1 MASAMKKPA
10 KKPTSVVTK
19 SSTKTAA
26 AKKAAPAA
34 KAVSK
39 TATKASAKP
48 VSKAPAKTVK
58 AATKVAAK
66 PVAKAK
72 PAAKVVAK
80 AAAKPTKVA
89 TKAVAKSPSK
99 SVSKPATKVATKP
112 VVKAKAAP
120 AKKVAAAKTPI
131 KTVTKTV
138 VKPAV
143 KAASKAT
150 PASAAKSSAKAKV
163 VASKVSEKKVL
174 AKGVKPPKVE
184 QKSVKLAQSKIS
196 SKDVK
201 SSVSKKEVEVSK
213 TRATKSEP
221 KAEPKLIK
229 ETKEAAKVSAKQIK
243 EVEAASAVTATKK
256 ASVTTK
262 ASKAKSAVEA
272 VPETTKI
279 TETVAETA
287 EAKPAKKATRASA
300 KTEKAP
306 EVQEI
311 KTGSAP
317 TVSQTTDATLLASID
332 TSGYVLPGVKVP
344 GRRGRKPKEYQPENE
359 EMAALNAVE
368 RAEMKALDKAK
379 AKDRKAKEKALLK
392 DAFSADPEATAEEL
406 ERRRQRLKTLIKMGK
421 DRGYLTFAE
430 INDHLPENVVDP
442 EAIEG
447 IISTFNDMGVAVYE
461 QAPDAE
467 ALLLSDNVVTVAS
480 DDDEVEAAAEAAL
493 STVDSDFGRTT
504 DPVRMYM
511 REMGT
516 VELLT
521 REGEIVIAKKIEEG
535 LKDMIQAISACPT
548 TIAEI
553 LAQADRIASDEIKVD
568 DIVDGLVDPNA
579 ETEEEKAPVVAADAD
594 EDEEDEDEDEEEEE
608 EDDAGAVAAGIS
620 AEQLEQLKRDSLAK
634 FAVISENF
642 DKMRKSF
649 EKEGYNSKAYIKAQE
664 AISNELLGIR
674 FTAKVV
680 EKLCDTLRG
689 QVDEV
694 RHVEKQILD
703 VVVNRCGMPRS
714 HFIKVFPG
722 NETNLNWID
731 GEVNAGHSYSAVLG
745 RNVPTVQQLQQKL
758 IDLQARVV
766 LPLPDL
772 RGINKKMSAGEMKAR
787 KAKREMTEANLRLV
801 ISIAKKYTNRGLQ
814 FLDLIQEG
822 NIGLMKAVD
831 KFEYRRG
838 YKFSTYATWWIR
850 QAITRSIADQARTI
864 RIPVH
869 MIETINKMNRI
880 SRQILQETGAEP
892 DPATLAIKMEMPED
906 KIRKIMKIAKEPI
919 SMETPIGDDDDSHLG
934 DFIED
939 NHTLAPADAALHAS
953 MRNVVKDVLDSL
965 TPREAKVLRMR
976 FGVEM
981 STDHTLEEVGKQ
993 FDVTRE
999 RIRQIEAKALR
1010 KLRHPSRSDK
1020 LKSFLEGN

>member
-1 MASAMKKPA
+1 M
-10 KKPTSVVTK
+10 
-19 SSTKTAA
+19 
-26 AKKAAPAA
+26 
-34 KAVSK
+34 
-39 TATKASAKP
+39 
-48 VSKAPAKTVK
+48 
-58 AATKVAAK
+58 
-66 PVAKAK
+66 
-72 PAAKVVAK
+72 
-80 AAAKPTKVA
+80 
-89 TKAVAKSPSK
+89 
-99 SVSKPATKVATKP
+99 
-112 VVKAKAAP
+112 
-120 AKKVAAAKTPI
+120 
-131 KTVTKTV
+131 
-138 VKPAV
+138 
-143 KAASKAT
+143 
-150 PASAAKSSAKAKV
+150 SAKADK
-163 VASKVSEKKVL
+163 
-174 AKGVKPPKVE
+174 
-184 QKSVKLAQSKIS
+184 AQ
-196 SKDVK
+196 D
-201 SSVSKKEVEVSK
+201 
-213 TRATKSEP
+213 
-221 KAEPKLIK
+221 KAEAR
-229 ETKEAAKVSAKQIK
+229 T
-243 EVEAASAVTATKK
+243 ASTPPV
-256 ASVTTK
+256 
-262 ASKAKSAVEA
+262 
-272 VPETTKI
+272 
-279 TETVAETA
+279 
-287 EAKPAKKATRASA
+287 
-300 KTEKAP
+300 
-306 EVQEI
+306 
-311 KTGSAP
+311 
-317 TVSQTTDATLLASID
+317 VSQTTDAAALAAID
-332 TSGYVLPGVKVP
+332 TSGYVLPTVKVP
-344 GRRGRKPKEYQPENE
+344 GRRGRKPKEFQPENDE
-359 EMAALNAVE
+359 VAALNAVE
-368 RAEMKALDKAK
+368 RAELKAVDKAK

-392 DAFSADPEATAEEL
+392 DAFSSDTEASEEEL
-406 ERRRQRLKTLIKMGK
+406 ERRRQKLKTLIKFGK
-421 DRGYLTFAE
+421 ERGFLTYAE
-430 INDHLPENVVDP
+430 INDHLPENIVDP

-447 IISTFNDMGVAVYE
+447 IIGTFNDMGIAVYE
-461 QAPDAE
+461 HAPDAE
-467 ALLLSDNVVTVAS
+467 TLLLSDNVATVTS
-480 DDDEVEAAAEAAL
+480 DDEAEAAAEAAL

-511 REMGT
+511 REMGS

-521 REGEIVIAKKIEEG
+521 REGEIEIAKRIEDG
-535 LKDMIQAISACPT
+535 LKDMIQAISACPV

-553 LAQADRIASDEIKVD
+553 ISAAIRIQNDETKID
-568 DIVDGLVDPNA
+568 EIVDGMVEPEDDS
-579 ETEEEKAPVVAADAD
+579 APAVVATGAAG
-594 EDEEDEDEDEEEEE
+594 EDEEDEEDAEESEEEEE
-608 EDDAGAVAAGIS
+608 EEPSASGAAGFS
-620 AEQLEQLKRDSLAK
+620 AEQLEALKNHALEK
-634 FAVISENF
+634 FEIISVQF
-642 DKMRKSF
+642 DKMRKAY
-649 EKEGYNSKAYIKAQE
+649 EKDGYNSKAYVKAQE
-664 AISNELLGIR
+664 SISNELLGIR

-694 RHVEKQILD
+694 RHIEKQILD
-703 VVVNRCGMPRS
+703 VAVNKCGMPRA

-722 NETNLNWID
+722 NETNLDWVD
-731 GEVNAGHSYSAVLG
+731 AEVNAGHAYSAILG
-745 RNVPTVQQLQQKL
+745 RNIPTIKELQQRL

-772 RGINKKMSAGEMKAR
+772 RNINRQMAAGEMKAR

-939 NHTLAPADAALHAS
+939 NNTLAPSDAALHAS
-953 MRNVVKDVLDSL
+953 MRGVVKDVLDSL

-976 FGVEM
+976 FGIEM